1 MILPAV
7 VLTLRRGKTL
17 VTEHMASATVTKFD
31 RISRKRVDKFNER
44 RIALAEAALL
54 TLSDLGYARTSLREI
69 AQNSEFSHGVLHYYF
84 ADKVDLITCCVRLY
98 KSRCVTRYD
107 SVIAA
112 ATDYPSLLEGFLDA
126 LAATLREEAHL
137 HRLWYDL
144 RSQALFESAFR
155 ADVAEI
161 ETSLE
166 AMIWRVMSRFAAVT
180 GKPAAMS
187 PALAYAIFD
196 GLFQQSL
203 LKHLSGNPDAIPMLR
218 DGARHVLD
226 HIFTA

>member
-1 MILPAV
+1 
-7 VLTLRRGKTL
+7 
-17 VTEHMASATVTKFD
+17 MASATVTKLD

-44 RIALAEAALL
+44 RVELAEAAMI
-54 TLSDLGYARTSLREI
+54 TLADLGYARTSLREI

-84 ADKVDLITCCVRLY
+84 VDKVDLITCCVRLY

-107 SVIAA
+107 GVIATA
-112 ATDYPSLLEGFLDA
+112 ADYPTLLEGFLTA
-126 LAATLREEAHL
+126 LAVTMREEAHL

-144 RSQALFESAFR
+144 RSQALFETPFR
-155 ADVAEI
+155 ADVAQI

-180 GKPAAMS
+180 GKPAAMP

-196 GLFQQSL
+196 GLFQQCL
-203 LKHLSGNPDAIPMLR
+203 LKHLSGDPDAIAALR
-218 DGARHVLD
+218 DRASLVLD
-226 HIFTA
+226 HIFRA

>member
-1 MILPAV
+1 
-7 VLTLRRGKTL
+7 
-17 VTEHMASATVTKFD
+17 MASATVTKLD

-44 RIALAEAALL
+44 RVELAQAALL
-54 TLSDLGYARTSLREI
+54 TLADLGYARTSLREI

-112 ATDYPSLLEGFLDA
+112 AADYPSLLEGFLDA
-126 LAATLREEAHL
+126 LVTTMRDEAHL

-144 RSQALFESAFR
+144 RSQALFETNFR

-161 ETSLE
+161 ESSLE
-166 AMIWRVMSRFAAVT
+166 AMIWRVMSRFATVT
-180 GKPAAMS
+180 GKPAALPPS
-187 PALAYAIFD
+187 LAYATFD
-196 GLFQQSL
+196 GLFQQCL
-203 LKHLSGNPDAIPMLR
+203 LKHLSGNPDATLTLR
-218 DGARHVLD
+218 EGARHVLD
-226 HIFTA
+226 HIFSA